1 MPESKKDYLYSI
13 AKNIYGSYS
22 VPKSSD
28 YTLDDIFYLN
38 SSSRN
43 EFVLNIDRG
52 PSIIEINP
60 WS

>member
-1 MPESKKDYLYSI
+1 M
-13 AKNIYGSYS
+13 AKACDEVVLDWWKN
-22 VPKSSD
+22 KSSD

-52 PSIIEINP
+52 SSIIEINP